1 MIDMKKTVN
10 RCLVWAF
17 IIILGII
24 MIYPLVWI
32 LLGAFKTNQEIL
44 TSNAM
49 VPREWS
55 LDGFRLGW
63 KNDWQYNFGHFLFN
77 TLKLVIPTVL
87 FTVISCPLVA
97 YGFARFKF
105 PGNKKLFAL
114 MISTLMLP
122 NTVII
127 IPRYMLFNRIGWL
140 DTYLPFIIPALLATS
155 PFHIFLAYQFVRTL
169 PKELD
174 ESAMIDG
181 CGPFQILIRILLPLL
196 KPVLCS
202 IAVFQMVWY
211 WNDFFNVYVFIS
223 SVEKYTFSLGLRM
236 MLDVDAAS
244 AWNQV
249 FAMCVVSLL
258 PCTIFYFFTQK
269 YFVEGIATTG
279 IKG

>member
-1 MIDMKKTVN
+1 MKKTVN

>member
-1 MIDMKKTVN
+1 
-10 RCLVWAF
+10 
-17 IIILGII
+17 
-24 MIYPLVWI
+24 
-32 LLGAFKTNQEIL
+32 
-44 TSNAM
+44 
-49 VPREWS
+49 
-55 LDGFRLGW
+55 
-63 KNDWQYNFGHFLFN
+63 
-77 TLKLVIPTVL
+77 
-87 FTVISCPLVA
+87 
-97 YGFARFKF
+97 
-105 PGNKKLFAL
+105 
-114 MISTLMLP
+114 
-122 NTVII
+122 
-127 IPRYMLFNRIGWL
+127 MLFNKLGWL
-140 DTYLPFIIPALLATS
+140 DTYLPFIVPALFATS
-155 PFHIFLAYQFVRTL
+155 PFHIFLAYQFIRTL

-181 CGPFQILIRILLPLL
+181 CGPIQILLRILLPLL

-236 MLDVDAAS
+236 MLDIDAAS

-258 PCTIFYFFTQK
+258 PCAIFYFFTQK